1 MNMSFTHNA
10 QMLEKILKKSEA
22 NYQLKKEF
30 ENFHEYLKNGEYP
43 QNNSMQ
49 TKDMVE
55 NQSTLVNN
63 QNGGYLVPKL
73 LSQEIQNYM
82 EQTSIIRKLANVQTV
97 SGNYQN
103 YLTLFDSIGEL
114 GWVDETDNRPSTK
127 TPTINSTPITLFEM
141 YCQPRVTRQLLNDSY
156 IDITSFLTKEIANA
170 FTVTETS
177 TFLRGNG
184 ISSPLGI
191 FPTSATVGSYQE
203 IETATTAI
211 TVYQDIINLLN
222 ALDSKYYGQNA
233 AFITSRFFSG
243 ILGGLSSPGGS
254 PLIYRN
260 NGQDMMLG
268 FPIYYENNL
277 DSGNTSGDQ
286 PLIFGDLKQ
295 GYTIY
300 DAINLTS
307 VRDDITEKQWVK
319 FCISKRVGASR
330 TDINAIKILKIK

>member
-1 MNMSFTHNA
+1 MNLNNKLLDHVI
-10 QMLEKILKKSEA
+10 KITEEENKKDIER
-22 NYQLKKEF
+22 NQFLQ
-30 ENFHEYLKNGEYP
+30 YLKTGISNKL

-49 TKDMVE
+49 TKDMYETCVG
-55 NQSTLVNN
+55 NDCK
-63 QNGGYLVPKL
+63 NGGYLVPKL
-73 LSQEIQNYM
+73 LSQEVQSYM
-82 EQTSIIRKLANVQTV
+82 DQTSMIRKLANVQTV

-103 YLTLFDSIGEL
+103 YLTLKDPIAGAIWIDEIGNR
-114 GWVDETDNRPSTK
+114 TDTQ

-243 ILGGLSSPGGS
+243 ILGGLS
-254 PLIYRN
+254 
-260 NGQDMMLG
+260 
-268 FPIYYENNL
+268 
-277 DSGNTSGDQ
+277 
-286 PLIFGDLKQ
+286 
-295 GYTIY
+295 
-300 DAINLTS
+300 
-307 VRDDITEKQWVK
+307 
-319 FCISKRVGASR
+319 
-330 TDINAIKILKIK
+330 

>member
-114 GWVDETDNRPSTK
+114 GWVDETDNRPTTK

-141 YCQPRVTRQLLNDSY
+141 YCQPRVTKQLLNDSY
-156 IDITSFLTKEIANA
+156 VDIASWLTNQMANA
-170 FTVTETS
+170 FSITENEA
-177 TFLRGNG
+177 FFRGNG
-184 ISSPLGI
+184 TSAPLGI
-191 FPTSATVGSYQE
+191 LIANLEKVLTQATGVAVYNDLVNLCFSLDPT
-203 IETATTAI
+203 
-211 TVYQDIINLLN
+211 
-222 ALDSKYYGQNA
+222 KYYKSA
-233 AFITSRFFSG
+233 VFISSYIFGSILKTFTSPSG
-243 ILGGLSSPGGS
+243 K
-254 PLIYRN
+254 PLVYNI
-260 NGQDMMLG
+260 NGQDMMFG
-268 FPIYYENNL
+268 FPIYY
-277 DSGNTSGDQ
+277 DSRMDNGTASLQ
-286 PLIFGDLKQ
+286 LPLAFGDFKS

-300 DAINLTS
+300 DCSDMNFI
-307 VRDDITEKQWVK
+307 RDDITQKQWVK
-319 FCISKRVGASR
+319 FYTTKRIGGSV
-330 TDINAIKILKIK
+330 TDGNTIKLLKIK